1 MPREARH
8 CAHTWGNRFL
18 AVVRSTFT
26 GTSIISPACA
36 GLYHN
41 KGVFPIRNPH
51 TIFLEVGAVVAV
63 LLLAGCSS
71 TSPRFG
77 HESKKTPRT
86 DSGVSHRPRFASKE
100 SEEEATE
107 NDKKP
112 DAKEVERITAG
123 KRDFRTEKNEALKPL
138 DQSKMMREISKFMGV
153 PYVHGG
159 TGMDGIDCSGY
170 TMVVYK
176 NSVGKT
182 LPRSSAEQSKLGK
195 TVVLSDLKFGDL
207 VFFNTTGESASHVGI
222 YLGDDLFAHASVSFG
237 VTISSLQSSY
247 FAKRF
252 ESARR
257 IINE

>member
-1 MPREARH
+1 M
-8 CAHTWGNRFL
+8 
-18 AVVRSTFT
+18 
-26 GTSIISPACA
+26 
-36 GLYHN
+36 
-41 KGVFPIRNPH
+41 
-51 TIFLEVGAVVAV
+51 
-63 LLLAGCSS
+63 LLAGCSS

-77 HESKKTPRT
+77 HEAKKTSRT
-86 DSGVSHRPRFASKE
+86 DSGVSHGPRFASKE
-100 SEEEATE
+100 SEEEAKE

-112 DAKEVERITAG
+112 DAKEIDRITAG
-123 KRDFRTEKNEALKPL
+123 TRDFRKEKNEDIKPL

-159 TGMDGIDCSGY
+159 AGLDGMDCSGY

-176 NSVGKT
+176 NSIGKS

-195 TVVLSDLKFGDL
+195 PVVLSELKFGDL
-207 VFFNTTGESASHVGI
+207 IFFNTTGESASHVGI
-222 YLGDDLFAHASVSFG
+222 YLGDDLFAHASVTFG

-252 ESARR
+252 ETARR